1 MYLIINIILI
11 GFFFWLCN
19 LGILYIGRDWPL
31 ILIVIGICSL
41 LTIFR
46 KSKRNRIISD
56 LEKGKI
62 SVEQAEERLKQTKK

>member
-1 MYLIINIILI
+1 MNIIIVIILT

-19 LGILYIGRDWPL
+19 LGLLHLGRDWPL
-31 ILIVIGICSL
+31 IIILLGLYAL
-41 LTIFR
+41 LTIFS

-62 SVEQAEERLKQTKK
+62 SVEQAEERLKKTEK